1 MEINIQGIKNQILK
15 AYQYAAEKAGI
26 LAGHSVKVFKQG
38 HAIAQRDARVA
49 AAVVCVSNVLFF
61 EITFGVATLSDYA
74 LSKVFGADSELTAR
88 SIWAKR
94 FVLLTIVISAVC
106 RDECGLGQRAPVET
120 EHDSICRHQHRKLLQ
135 LFSFALMESEKPTA
149 RAGRRGSGGN
159 VKIDLAA
166 LPVQIQIA
174 GEQISSQL
182 VEIV

>member
-38 HAIAQRDARVA
+38 HAIAQQDARVA

-94 FVLLTIVISAVC
+94 FVLLTIVISAYAGMNVALA
-106 RDECGLGQRAPVET
+106 RGLQ
-120 EHDSICRHQHRKLLQ
+120 SKLSTTAFAAISTASC
-135 LFSFALMESEKPTA
+135 FSYFLLRLWRVRNQQPEPEEE
-149 RAGRRGSGGN
+149 
-159 VKIDLAA
+159 
-166 LPVQIQIA
+166 VQGA
-174 GEQISSQL
+174 M
-182 VEIV
+182 